1 MTEERKYER
10 LLEAKEY
17 YEKLSA
23 LEKDESDAFDEGCEV
38 CTSFHWD
45 KDTTLRNLSY
55 KQGSSLLFA
64 SLSAVFGIL
73 ACIVGIVMIQ
83 TMEQYRGQLVKEL
96 IPIVIIPTIATV
108 FFAFRYIRY
117 KSARAKAE
125 KNFDK
130 QYQTT
135 TKPLLKE
142 LEEEYYKKRSMVI
155 KYENENSDVDYFLP
169 SEYRNYDAVTFF
181 IDAIDYG
188 KAETLAEAFMLYS
201 QDRHRRKV
209 LEAAEERRRA
219 TERLSDA
226 MYEFNAKQNEI
237 DTKLA
242 RANQLLEDI
251 EREQRNQRRD

>member
-1 MTEERKYER
+1 MTEERKYEK
-10 LLEAKEY
+10 LLDAKAY

-23 LEKDESDAFDEGCEV
+23 LKNDESSAFHKGCEV
-38 CTSFHWD
+38 CTNFHRD

-64 SLSAVFGIL
+64 SLCAVFVIL
-73 ACIVGIVMIQ
+73 VFLAVIIMG
-83 TMEQYRGQLVKEL
+83 EPLDQLIGVL

-108 FFAFRYIRY
+108 FFAFRYIGY

-142 LEEEYYKKRSMVI
+142 LEKEYYKKRSMAI
-155 KYENENSDVDYFLP
+155 KYRNENSDVDYFLP

-201 QDRHRRKV
+201 QELHRRRV
-209 LEAAEERRRA
+209 LEVAEERRRA

-242 RANQLLEDI
+242 RANKLLEDI